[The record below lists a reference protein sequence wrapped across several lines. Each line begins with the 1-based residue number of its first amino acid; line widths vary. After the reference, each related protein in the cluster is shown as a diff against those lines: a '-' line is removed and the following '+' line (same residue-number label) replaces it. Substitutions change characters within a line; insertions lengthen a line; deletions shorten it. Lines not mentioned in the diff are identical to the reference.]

1 MKARIAV
8 LSCVLAVSGLPY
20 CAHAGNQPD
29 EEALVV
35 FTRTLAAVREE
46 YVDEVDAGRLIR
58 GAIQEMLTSLDPHS
72 DYLDSEMH
80 ERLKQEHSGSFFGVG
95 MTISM
100 RGRHLTVISPIDGTP
115 AALAGIRAGDRIV
128 AIDGEPTE
136 GMTTSEAAHLIRGPK
151 GTTVTLGIA
160 RDNDSL
166 VDYRLTRDRI
176 PIYSIPY
183 AFMIRPDIAYIR
195 MSSFGRTTAD
205 ELDSALARLETGGMG
220 GLILDLRWNS
230 GGLYDAAVE
239 VADRFLTEG
248 KVIVTTRGRTP
259 SSHRTSIAGGDHT
272 WPDLPLVLL
281 VNQGSASASEIVAGA
296 VQDHH
301 RGVVAGAPTF
311 GKGLVQSLFK
321 LSDGG
326 ALKLTTARYY
336 TPSGRCIQ
344 RSYKGQR
351 EEEYERRGLGQ
362 WETDGGIHPD
372 VELAMERRV
381 PSVVDAARRD
391 GLLFEFAQ
399 VYLQQ
404 HPLGTD
410 AAAAKDSFVAS
421 YNLPPDFVWDL
432 EQFLG
437 SRDVHH
443 DRADYETAGNDLAV
457 YVKAEI
463 AGLVWNQESRYRVLA
478 ELDDQLAGALDLLT
492 RARAMLAQGPS

>member
-1 MKARIAV
+1 MKARTV
-8 LSCVLAVSGLPY
+8 TLLSLVVICGFPVS
-20 CAHAGNQPD
+20 AHAGTQPD
-29 EEALVV
+29 EEPLAL
-35 FTRTLAAVREE
+35 FARTLEAVRAE
-46 YVDEVDAGRLIR
+46 YVDEVDAGHLIR

-100 RGRHLTVISPIDGTP
+100 RGPYLTVVSPIDGTP
-115 AALAGIRAGDRIV
+115 AAQAGIRAGDRIV
-128 AIDGEPTE
+128 AIDGQSTE

-160 RDNDSL
+160 RNDGEP

-176 PIYSIPY
+176 PIYSIPF
-183 AFMIRPDIAYIR
+183 AFMIRSDIGYIR
-195 MSSFGRTTAD
+195 VSSFGRTTAD
-205 ELDSALARLETGGMG
+205 ELDSALAQLSSEGMD

-248 KVIVTTRGRTP
+248 RVIVTTRGRTP
-259 SSHRTSIAGGDHT
+259 SSHRTSVSGDSHT

-296 VQDHH
+296 VQDHQ
-301 RGVVAGAPTF
+301 RGLVAGAPTF

-351 EEEYERRGLGQ
+351 EEEYERRGLG
-362 WETDGGIHPD
+362 TSGDDGGIHPD
-372 VELAMERRV
+372 VALSTERTV
-381 PSVVDAARRD
+381 PAVVEAARRD
-391 GLLFEFAQ
+391 GLLFDFAQ
-399 VYLQQ
+399 AYLQQ
-404 HPLGTD
+404 YPLNNV
-410 AAAAKDSFVAS
+410 AAVDSFLAS
-421 YNLPPDFVWDL
+421 YALHPDFAKDL
-432 EQFLG
+432 EQFLESRGIRYDREEYVAAG
-437 SRDVHH
+437 S
-443 DRADYETAGNDLAV
+443 DLATHI
-457 YVKAEI
+457 KAEI
-463 AGLVWNQESRYRVLA
+463 AGLVWDQEARYRVLA

-492 RARAMLAQGPS
+492 RARAMLAQAPS